1 MIIHDQKA
9 KVLIVCL
16 LTPLNKRISPES
28 YFDEF
33 KQLVRTNFVV
43 PVVEYFTK
51 LREIDSSTYLTKG
64 KLEEIK
70 KICLDNEIEEV
81 IFSEKLSPHQEMK
94 LEEALQCTIYDRT
107 HLILEIFEKQAQTEE
122 AKLQVEIAFLEHKK
136 TRVAGKGLG
145 MSQQFGRFGVVSGAG
160 ETQKEL
166 DLRHIDHLLVRLRK
180 EIKNLQAHKMRQ
192 RKERLKNN
200 IFGIALVG
208 YTNAGKSTLFNT
220 LTKEAVFAEDKLFAT
235 LTTTTREL
243 FLDEHLKNKAVLSDT
258 VGFIQNL
265 PHELIASFHSTLE
278 DLKYSNVLIHVID
291 ISHKSWQQQKITV
304 EETIKLLGLQ
314 DKKIIEV
321 YNKIDLIEDSTL
333 DTYKKL
339 FFDKE
344 VFFLQ
349 ANKKSSTGELT
360 SLLKK
365 LVTASI
371 DRG

>member
-1 MIIHDQKA
+1 MIEDSQKA
-9 KVLIVCL
+9 KILIVGL
-16 LTPLNKRISPES
+16 LTPLNKTIAPES
-28 YFDEF
+28 YFKEF
-33 KQLVRTNFVV
+33 QQLVKTNIVAPTF
-43 PVVEYFTK
+43 EYFTK

-64 KLEEIK
+64 KLQEIK
-70 KICLDNEIEEV
+70 EICLQHEIDEV

-94 LEEALQCTIYDRT
+94 LEEALQCQIYDRT

-122 AKLQVEIAFLEHKK
+122 AKLQVKIAFLEHKK
-136 TRVAGKGLG
+136 TRVSGRGVG

-166 DLRHIDHLLVRLRK
+166 DLRHIDHLLVRLKK

-200 IFGIALVG
+200 VFSLGLVG

-220 LTKEAVFAEDKLFAT
+220 LTKESVFAEDKLFAT

-243 FLDEHLKNKAVLSDT
+243 FLDEEMKNKVVLSDT

-278 DLKYSNVLIHVID
+278 DLRYAHVLIHVID
-291 ISHKSWQQQKITV
+291 VSHESWQQQKATV
-304 EETIKLLGLQ
+304 EETIKLLGLE

-321 YNKIDLIEDSTL
+321 YNKVDLIDSEEQEKYERL
-333 DTYKKL
+333 YAG
-339 FFDKE
+339 E
-344 VFFLQ
+344 HAFFLQ
-349 ANKKSSTGELT
+349 ANKKATISELLAYLRNLALSRI
-360 SLLKK
+360 SL
-365 LVTASI
+365 
-371 DRG
+371 